1 MVMQFDYRGGGDSVA
16 PLFCIVILLN
26 FYKILI
32 PFKPLPALDLKCI
45 ALFAVWRLVAFIAW
59 RVKMIM

>member
-1 MVMQFDYRGGGDSVA
+1 MVMQFDYRGGRVA

-32 PFKPLPALDLKCI
+32 PFKPFPALDLKCLV
-45 ALFAVWRLVAFIAW
+45 LFAVWRKVAFIAW
-59 RVKMIM
+59 RVKMII